1 MEYKDK
7 PESASE
13 KKELGQDPEA
23 VKAAQDLAA
32 AAGLNPMN

>member
-13 KKELGQDPEA
+13 KKELGQDPGA

-32 AAGLNPMN
+32 AAGLNPSG